1 MYFLGSWA
9 LSLNSEIPWPQFI
22 NDCSCFSLM
31 SSWLLSLLHSYISFQ
46 FCSPLG
52 SLNAVF
58 WAQFQALEIVS
69 IWPQTEC
76 LFGKPKDFC
85 LWLALLL
92 CIRNFPSFVHP
103 FLVIKKCA
111 SSNLTSRSWPRD
123 LWMLL
128 GIVASL
134 WSHRLRLCLCSSL
147 PLMVGSKGASV
158 ADPCR

>member
-9 LSLNSEIPWPQFI
+9 LSLNFEIPWPQFI

-31 SSWLLSLLHSYISFQ
+31 SPWMLSLLHPYINFQ
-46 FCSPLG
+46 FCSSLG
-52 SLNAVF
+52 SLNVVF
-58 WAQFQALEIVS
+58 WAQSQALEIVS
-69 IWPQTEC
+69 IWPQSGSEC
-76 LFGKPKDFC
+76 LSGKLKDFC

-134 WSHRLRLCLCSSL
+134 WSRRLRLCL
-147 PLMVGSKGASV
+147 VGSKGASV
-158 ADPCR
+158 ADPSR